1 MGSLLLIILV
11 AVAITAVAALFFG
24 RGGRTPEDR
33 AEAGRPEDYGT
44 SYEEPQDEGPI
55 QHP

>member
-1 MGSLLLIILV
+1 MGSLILIILV
-11 AVAITAVAALFFG
+11 AVVITAVAALFF
-24 RGGRTPEDR
+24 RPGGRTPEDR
-33 AEAGRPEDYGT
+33 AEVERPEEHGT